1 MTAGSSTA
9 TRLRALVVE
18 DSATQALLL
27 RQRLARSGFEVQI
40 ASHGGEA
47 LSLIEQRLPSVVL
60 TDLDMPEM
68 DGLELV
74 KQLRRRGAAVPV
86 ILMTAK
92 GSEEVAVQALRAGAS
107 GYVPKRN
114 LERDLARTMEQV
126 LALSRTTRER
136 PQPGRLLSNSGLRYQ
151 LPNYSSLIA
160 PLVRR
165 LQRSLETMQ
174 LCDEADLVRV
184 GMALREALMNAIE
197 HGNLEMSSQLRE
209 EDEDRYHRLIAE
221 RREQEPYSR
230 RRVRVGAEESRDAVR
245 YVVADDGPGFDPT
258 TCGDPTDPANLER
271 VYGRGLLLI
280 RSFMDEVSFNAA
292 GNEITMVK
300 RRQA

>member
-1 MTAGSSTA
+1 MTAGSTA
-9 TRLRALVVE
+9 HARLRALVVE

-40 ASHGGEA
+40 AAHGVEA
-47 LSLIEQRLPSVVL
+47 LALIEQRPPAVVL

-74 KQLRRRGAAVPV
+74 KQLRRRGTAVPV

-114 LERDLARTMEQV
+114 LDRDLARTMEQV
-126 LALSRTTRER
+126 LAMSRTSRER
-136 PQPGRLLSNSGLRYQ
+136 QHVGPVLQRAAVRYE

-165 LQRSLETMQ
+165 LQRSLEWMQ
-174 LCDEADLVRV
+174 LCAEADLVRV

-209 EDEDRYHRLIAE
+209 EDEEQYHRLIAQ
-221 RREQEPYSR
+221 RREQEPYRR
-230 RRVRVGAEESRDAVR
+230 RRVRISAAESRDAVT
-245 YVVADDGPGFDPT
+245 YVVADDGRGFDPT
-258 TCGDPTDPANLER
+258 QCGDPTDPSNLER

-280 RSFMDEVSFNAA
+280 RSFMDEVTFNAA